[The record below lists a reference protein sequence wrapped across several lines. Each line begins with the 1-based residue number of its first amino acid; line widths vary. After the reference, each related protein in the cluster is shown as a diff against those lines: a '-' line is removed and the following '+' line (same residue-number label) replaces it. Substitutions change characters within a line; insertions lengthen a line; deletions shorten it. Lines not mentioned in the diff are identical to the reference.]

1 MKSTGKTYDKTK
13 KRSINDIK
21 RVITKILN
29 TIIKKSQSSPT
40 TVSSDI
46 PIPWL
51 PQTSSSSSS
60 VLYNVFRMMIK

>member
-29 TIIKKSQSSPT
+29 TIIKKSQSSST

-46 PIPWL
+46 PIPWV
-51 PQTSSSSSS
+51 PPTSSSS
-60 VLYNVFRMMIK
+60 V